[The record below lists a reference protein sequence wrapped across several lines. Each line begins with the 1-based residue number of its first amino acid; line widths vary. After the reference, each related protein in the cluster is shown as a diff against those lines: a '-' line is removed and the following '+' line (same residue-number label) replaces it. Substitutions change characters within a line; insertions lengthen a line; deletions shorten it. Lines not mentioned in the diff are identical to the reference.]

1 MPMNSPLDSRQ
12 RSAETK
18 RQRTRERLLA
28 AAGEHFATR
37 GWQGTRVEDIAKQ
50 AGVSVATAF
59 NHFSKHSL
67 IGQVYL
73 PLFEP
78 LRAAARADVDAGV
91 DPLTALRRHVTDLSA
106 LGRENQTLTNALLAA
121 VFEQTANG
129 KAEPGDTNDA
139 RNIVPIPE
147 PMIGIIAYG
156 QDQGRFTKHPSA
168 VAMGVF
174 HSNAMML
181 HIYTKHGESAADTAE
196 LIWSQVEPAVLDGV
210 RR

>member
-28 AAGEHFATR
+28 AAGERFATK
-37 GWQGTRVEDIAKQ
+37 GWQGTRVEDIAQQ

-78 LRAAARADVDAGV
+78 LRAAALTDIEAGV
-91 DPLTALRRHVTDLSA
+91 DPLTALRRHVTDLSV
-106 LGRENQTLTNALLAA
+106 LGRENQMLTNALLAA
-121 VFEQTANG
+121 VFEQSAGN
-129 KAEPGDTNDA
+129 KPDEANDA
-139 RNIVPIPE
+139 RLIVPIPE
-147 PMIGIIAYG
+147 PMIRIIAYG
-156 QDQGRFTKHPSA
+156 QEQGRFTEHPTS
-168 VAMGVF
+168 VEIGVF

-181 HIYTKHGESAADTAE
+181 HIYTKSNERAAATAK
-196 LIWSQVEPAVLDGV
+196 LVLSQLEPAVLAGIAP
-210 RR
+210 